1 MRLVFQITTIILLVI
16 SASSCANI
24 NSNILFKIPKG
35 ENFQYDSL
43 PLKPSDDYVIGP
55 GDRFSFFFSTNHGDK
70 LITGI
75 SGVNGLDGQSFN
87 RNNQQI
93 QDYLVRRDGTAEL
106 PVIGLLKVEGL
117 TAIELQDTLTKIL
130 SKDYIN
136 PFVQIRFTNQRVI
149 VFPGKGQAHVVYLS
163 NVNTTLLE
171 VIAMAG
177 GLTGDAKA
185 NSIKLIRKVNKK
197 REIYKIDLS
206 TIKGL
211 KEAEMIVQSSDYIYV
226 DFKPRIASS
235 IMTEVGPWLT
245 LMTTSLALFTIL
257 KK

>member
-1 MRLVFQITTIILLVI
+1 MRLITNILCFISLLLVFE
-16 SASSCANI
+16 SCSSI
-24 NSNILFKIPKG
+24 NSNVLFKIPKG

-55 GDRFSFFFSTNHGDK
+55 GDRFMFYFSTNYGEK
-70 LITGI
+70 IITGM
-75 SGVNGLDGQSFN
+75 SGVNGLDGQIFN
-87 RNNQQI
+87 RSTQQI
-93 QDYLVRRDGTAEL
+93 QDYLVRTDGTAEL
-106 PVIGLLKVEGL
+106 PIIGLLKVQGL
-117 TAIELQDTLTKIL
+117 TAIELEDILTKIL

-149 VFPGKGQAHVVYLS
+149 VFPGKGQAQVVYLT

-171 VIAMAG
+171 VIALAG
-177 GLTGDAKA
+177 GITNDAKA
-185 NSIKLIRKVNKK
+185 NSIKLIRKIKNK

-206 TIKGL
+206 TINGL
-211 KEAEMIVQSSDYIYV
+211 KQAEMIVQSNDYIYV

-235 IMTEVGPWLT
+235 ILTEVGPWLT
-245 LMTTSLALFTIL
+245 LITTSLALFTIL